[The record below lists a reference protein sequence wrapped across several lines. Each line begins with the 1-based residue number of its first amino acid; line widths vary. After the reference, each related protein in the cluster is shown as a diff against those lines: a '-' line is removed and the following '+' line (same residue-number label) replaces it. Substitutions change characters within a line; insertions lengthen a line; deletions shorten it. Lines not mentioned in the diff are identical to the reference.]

1 MKFESHRIL
10 FDSGLSPIKRFLL
23 KHQEFFPFYACTS
36 LFIGGT
42 MLCYSSK
49 FVQRPCLRG
58 LTKKKQ
64 DWICHTV
71 DPMLIGKP
79 LVQHARQPFSS
90 IVLQYF

>member
-1 MKFESHRIL
+1 MVYPQLRGFR
-10 FDSGLSPIKRFLL
+10 LSTKNFS
-23 KHQEFFPFYACTS
+23 PFYACTS
-36 LFIGGT
+36 LFTGGT

-79 LVQHARQPFSS
+79 LVQHARQPLSS